1 MPETNR
7 SLRFRLPFARL
18 SGLIL
23 IGIALWGC
31 ASVPVYEQQYVSKSG
46 MTFSENPT
54 DSDRVN
60 LISQI
65 EPGSA
70 VSGGAQAAGCT
81 ACR

>member
-1 MPETNR
+1 MNR
-7 SLRFRLPFARL
+7 TKRIRRTILSLATLTVAL
-18 SGLIL
+18 STG
-23 IGIALWGC
+23 GC
-31 ASVPVYEQQYVSKSG
+31 ASVAVYEQQHVSKSG
-46 MTFSENPT
+46 MTFSENPVEN
-54 DSDRVN
+54 DRVN

>member
-1 MPETNR
+1 M
-7 SLRFRLPFARL
+7 
-18 SGLIL
+18 IL
-23 IGIALWGC
+23 TAIALSGC

-46 MTFSENPT
+46 MTFSENPA
-54 DSDRVN
+54 DNDRVN

-70 VSGGAQAAGCT
+70 VSGGAQTAGCT